1 MSCVATRLRA
11 VRKFIK
17 IGATRGAESQ
27 LASDGAPPVDGP
39 ELFTGHHGDPDLVL
53 GPHLYL
59 WGRPDG
65 GAVQEH
71 QAGPRLQRAVKRV
84 YGCNRQRAFAQTC
97 RLG

>member
-17 IGATRGAESQ
+17 IGATLGAESQ
-27 LASDGAPPVDGP
+27 LASDGDPPVDGS

-59 WGRPDG
+59 CG
-65 GAVQEH
+65 GQTAVRYKNI
-71 QAGPRLQRAVKRV
+71 RLAVV
-84 YGCNRQRAFAQTC
+84 FSV
-97 RLG
+97 